1 MFATLS
7 TKINSFRATRVG
19 QNSRYRKA
27 TADVPA
33 GLFPYWKRTAQ
44 LEFKGIPQDAF
55 FFASATE
62 GLLTFFDCVRISGKP
77 CALPSAAADSVWHA
91 WARLAPKSLDA
102 FCIKHFGKVIPH
114 VEAEAMGAQM
124 EGALATCLV
133 TARGLEGR
141 NPVRASVPDLFALDR
156 KLRMPGGYG
165 YQLDKGEVAFRRLDL
180 HGAPEGEMHHPH
192 GLIAAQLLATGL
204 ITQAAYDASVKKA
217 QAGGSACGSGC
228 GSSGGDGGG
237 GAACGS
243 CCGSGCGG
251 GCGGS

>member
-1 MFATLS
+1 MLGKLWDS
-7 TKINSFRATRVG
+7 IDSLRAMRVRYG
-19 QNSRYRKA
+19 SRYWNA

-33 GLFPYWKRTAQ
+33 TLYPYWKRTAQ

-55 FFASATE
+55 FFARATE
-62 GLLTFFDCVRISGKP
+62 GLLTFFQCVRISGKP

-91 WARLAPKSLDA
+91 WARLAPQSLDA

-114 VEAEAMGAQM
+114 VEAEAMAAQM
-124 EGALATCLV
+124 AGALATCMV

-141 NPVRASVPDLFALDR
+141 NPVRVSVPGLFALDR

-165 YQLDKGEVAFRRLDL
+165 YQLDKGEVAFRRLDGQ
-180 HGAPEGEMHHPH
+180 GAPEGEMHHPQ
-192 GLIAAQLLATGL
+192 GLIAAQLLATGV
-204 ITQAAYDASVKKA
+204 ITQAAYDASIKKP
-217 QAGGSACGSGC
+217 QDGGACGSGC
-228 GSSGGDGGG
+228 ASACDGGG

-243 CCGSGCGG
+243 SCGSGCGG